1 MKPTVVVSALHAYAQ
16 SIPLRIVRIR
26 RPAIETA
33 RSMANQPNGGLWCSL
48 VVSFCPSLGPMTKP
62 TVRQLVLRDAAR
74 PDALLEAFRGWSL
87 WQRSMWVID
96 ETEAQWLVRLAPA
109 FHPADR
115 LEVYWSKDDGP
126 SIEQGAIAPIGNFLN
141 HTAKAAVNDSKIH
154 FDGLMVKGQPV
165 LTDAA
170 KQRLAL
176 IDYVRTLRAL
186 LPAAARSLMP
196 LLPSAAALASVS
208 REGRGGEGER
218 DGGEVVRAAGE
229 GDGDGGGGGG
239 QGDGGGGEGGG
250 GDATAAVA

>member
-154 FDGLMVKGQPV
+154 FDGLMVKGRPV

-176 IDYVRTLRAL
+176 LDYVRTLRAL

-196 LLPSAAALASVS
+196 LLPSATALAALSANASVS
-208 REGRGGEGER
+208 REG
-218 DGGEVVRAAGE
+218 
-229 GDGDGGGGGG
+229 
-239 QGDGGGGEGGG
+239 
-250 GDATAAVA
+250 